1 LSVHLIKEL
10 FTPLYL
16 TVWVS
21 FLAGLGGSLHCVG
34 MCGGL
39 VSASCSQTSDIFR
52 YQIGRLLGY
61 LALGALGAFTGQLIQ
76 FSNQP
81 YISLISAIIIGLMF
95 ILWGIQSL
103 LGKKQSTGMLE
114 QKASILYGKLW
125 KRFVFQNKTM
135 TKSFF
140 TGLVSI
146 FLPCGLLY
154 GVVISQAA
162 LAQTSGQFY
171 QVFLSMGFFW
181 LGTIPAMVL
190 APKIVQKILGPM
202 RSKMPKVFAISLM
215 LIGLSTISFRMM
227 RFSEHQANNHNQHSP
242 AKMKCH

>member
-1 LSVHLIKEL
+1 MSVLSIKEL

-16 TVWVS
+16 TAWVS
-21 FLAGLGGSLHCVG
+21 LLAGLGGSLHCVG

-39 VSASCSQTSDIFR
+39 VSASCSQSSDIFR
-52 YQIGRLLGY
+52 YQFGRLLGY

-81 YISLISAIIIGLMF
+81 YISLISAIVIGLMF
-95 ILWGIQSL
+95 ILWGVQSL
-103 LGKKQSTGMLE
+103 LGKRHSTGMLE
-114 QKASILYGKLW
+114 QKASMLYGKLW
-125 KRFVFQNKTM
+125 KKFVFKNNSV

-162 LAQTSGQFY
+162 LAQTSGHFY

-181 LGTIPAMVL
+181 LGTLPAMIL
-190 APKIVQKILGPM
+190 APNIVQKILGPL

-215 LIGLSTISFRMM
+215 LIGLSTISYRMVK
-227 RFSEHQANNHNQHSP
+227 FSEHQANNHNQHSP